1 MIIGGIAIIA
11 HGVRRMTTDIN
22 AVVQGDAASVEA
34 VVAAL
39 AAERI
44 HPRID
49 AAVECAE
56 ENLVLLMRHGPTG
69 VDLDVSFG
77 WTAFEVEAL
86 GHRSPVAFGAVSVP
100 MATPEDLVVLKAMA
114 ARPKDIEDATALLA
128 LHPAIDLR
136 RVRARLTEL
145 AAMANAPE
153 VLAGLD
159 AIIRRSP
166 PSRNSTARKG
176 TRRRARR

>member
-1 MIIGGIAIIA
+1 
-11 HGVRRMTTDIN
+11 MTTDIN

-44 HPRID
+44 QPRID

-77 WTAFEVEAL
+77 WTAFEVEADDAPHPTHARALRKKRIHGLSSPQSL
-86 GHRSPVAFGAVSVP
+86 GCHDSCTVRKTRSGCGMRIV
-100 MATPEDLVVLKAMA
+100 
-114 ARPKDIEDATALLA
+114 ARPSGVVTAVM
-128 LHPAIDLR
+128 PP
-136 RVRARLTEL
+136 VE
-145 AAMANAPE
+145 PF
-153 VLAGLD
+153 GL
-159 AIIRRSP
+159 S
-166 PSRNSTARKG
+166 G
-176 TRRRARR
+176 